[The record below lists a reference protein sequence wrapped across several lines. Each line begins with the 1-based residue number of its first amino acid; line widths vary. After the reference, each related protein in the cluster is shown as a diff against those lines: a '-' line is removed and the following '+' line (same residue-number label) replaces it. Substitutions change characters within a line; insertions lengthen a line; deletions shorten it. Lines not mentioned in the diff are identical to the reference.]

1 MKKFIHILKGHI
13 ILILIF
19 IFSLLLISFV
29 HKVLHEEVDTS
40 YIWNIKLT
48 NLKVKEGS
56 KKGDISLKDNK
67 VELDLT
73 LKDEKDFYEFSFD
86 IENNG
91 TLDAVLDEYIINVD
105 NKKNILTYNISYIN
119 DKQILKGDVLNN
131 KSTQTIK
138 VRIDYPKQE
147 KKVYDKLNIKISLM
161 LKYVEK

>member
-1 MKKFIHILKGHI
+1 M
-13 ILILIF
+13 
-19 IFSLLLISFV
+19 
-29 HKVLHEEVDTS
+29 
-40 YIWNIKLT
+40 
-48 NLKVKEGS
+48 
-56 KKGDISLKDNK
+56 
-67 VELDLT
+67 
-73 LKDEKDFYEFSFD
+73 KDEKDFYEFSFD

-119 DKQILKGDVLNN
+119 DKPILKGDVLNN